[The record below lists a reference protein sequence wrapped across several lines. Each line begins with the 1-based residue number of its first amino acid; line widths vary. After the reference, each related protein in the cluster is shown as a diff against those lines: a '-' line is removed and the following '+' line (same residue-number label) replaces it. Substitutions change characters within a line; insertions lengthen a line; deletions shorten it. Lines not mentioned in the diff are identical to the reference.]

1 VFIGTSHAQ
10 AGHKAEGAH
19 QSAEA
24 LLSQARL
31 RPTSHPVTLSAEI
44 RGADASLPLI
54 VKIEKNQI
62 TYQLDHPEETIVVT
76 IEPHACLLGH
86 TQHGVSS
93 LMNNE
98 ERYHD
103 IRGTGVTYDDLS
115 LDFLYW
121 PSPRLAGKETLRGLK
136 TTIIELIPPTDAKT
150 PYGSA
155 RLWMDQQSG
164 APLRMEGWNHQ
175 GKLLK
180 RFEMIAVQKID
191 GVWML
196 KEMRIETLD
205 PESGTILQRRY
216 LNLHF
221 KLKNEH

>member
-1 VFIGTSHAQ
+1 
-10 AGHKAEGAH
+10 
-19 QSAEA
+19 
-24 LLSQARL
+24 
-31 RPTSHPVTLSAEI
+31 VTLSAEI
-44 RGADASLPLI
+44 RGADVSLPLI
-54 VKIEKNQI
+54 AKIEKNQI
-62 TYQLDHPEETIVVT
+62 IYQLDHPEETIVVT

-93 LMNNE
+93 LINNE

-121 PSPRLAGKETLRGLK
+121 PHPRLAGEETLRGLK
-136 TTIIELIPPTDAKT
+136 TTIIELIPPQDTKA

-155 RLWMDQQSG
+155 RLWMDQRSG

-205 PESGTILQRRY
+205 PESGKAFQRSY
-216 LNLHF
+216 LTFHVL
-221 KLKNEH
+221 

>member
-1 VFIGTSHAQ
+1 MSCLVFIGTSHAQ
-10 AGHKAEGAH
+10 AGHQAEGVH

-44 RGADASLPLI
+44 RGAEALLPLI
-54 VKIEKNQI
+54 VSIRKNEI
-62 TYQLDHPEETIVVT
+62 TYQLDHPEETIVIT
-76 IEPHACLLGH
+76 MEPHACLLGH
-86 TQHGVSS
+86 TQHGLSS

-121 PSPRLAGKETLRGLK
+121 PHPRLAGEETLRGLK

-155 RLWMDQQSG
+155 RLWMDQKSG

-205 PESGTILQRRY
+205 PESGKAFQRSY
-216 LNLHF
+216 LTFHAL
-221 KLKNEH
+221 